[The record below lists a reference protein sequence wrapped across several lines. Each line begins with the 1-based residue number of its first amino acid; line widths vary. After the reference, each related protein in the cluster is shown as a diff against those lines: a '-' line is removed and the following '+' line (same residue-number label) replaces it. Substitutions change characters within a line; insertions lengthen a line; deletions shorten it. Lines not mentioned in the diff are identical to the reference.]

1 MSNIKPNDIVSAQ
14 GLKATI
20 DTLRNLKSNEHIDR
34 RQDVNS
40 VAQAMETDEEGAF
53 AYIYPEGYLMY
64 FKESSVY
71 QNVEYPAGEYR
82 YLGGNWIST
91 QTFDGD
97 YNSLEN
103 KPYIDNVPTTGSSNL
118 ITSGGVAE
126 AFNAII
132 NEIKTSIVGVYKY
145 KGTVDKYSPSEGDES
160 DTTYLI
166 GDNGVTSPEN
176 GDVYN
181 VKDTGMNYAWNA
193 DEAQW
198 DALGSDIPE
207 ELSND
212 EINAICQ

>member
-1 MSNIKPNDIVSAQ
+1 MSEIKSTDFVSVDNLEAVID
-14 GLKATI
+14 GL
-20 DTLRNLKSNEHIDR
+20 RELKSATHIDR
-34 RQDVNS
+34 RRDIPT
-40 VAQAMETDEEGAF
+40 VADAMKVDTQGRRYHVF
-53 AYIYPEGYLMY
+53 PEGFEMY
-64 FKESSVY
+64 FVSGSTYNQTSYPKGNYQYLDGTWKKVSSLD
-71 QNVEYPAGEYR
+71 N
-82 YLGGNWIST
+82 
-91 QTFDGD
+91 GD
-97 YNSLEN
+97 EN
-103 KPYIDNVPTTGSSNL
+103 
-118 ITSGGVAE
+118 

-132 NEIKTSIVGVYKY
+132 NEIKASIVGVYKY

-166 GDNGVTSPEN
+166 GDNGVASPEN